1 MAPNNLT
8 DAPAWAVDFMKQV
21 PTTWDEVQFI
31 DGYPGK
37 FAIMARRAGDKWYV
51 AGINATDQV
60 IKRTLTLPMLNV
72 GEAQL
77 YMNGQLTTV
86 KANKKKAV
94 KVEMPTNG
102 GFVIVQ

>member
-1 MAPNNLT
+1 
-8 DAPAWAVDFMKQV
+8 
-21 PTTWDEVQFI
+21 
-31 DGYPGK
+31 
-37 FAIMARRAGDKWYV
+37 
-51 AGINATDQV
+51 
-60 IKRTLTLPMLNV
+60 MLNV